1 MDADHPGGRH
11 LVPREPGRHVAVPR
25 HQLAAAELLVVDLG
39 NDEEDKFALLWGEAQ
54 LCLPYVC

>member
-1 MDADHPGGRH
+1 MDADHPGGRD

-39 NDEEDKFALLWGEAQ
+39 SDEDG
-54 LCLPYVC
+54 